1 MNSSTQLINQQN
13 ENNRQEEKNNIE
25 GKKVKIFRFKFSHSM
40 IEEMKSFSRIHQY
53 DDKQTFKEAW
63 NEWKDTHH
71 ELIQNEYNTLKE
83 LGFNGNIKDKI
94 YKSIRYYYC
103 KKINSATNEPKK
115 RRKCVPVNR
124 NLLTLIDRHILMN
137 IENIDHT
144 KKLFKP
150 SIGFSQFALNNND
163 VENERER
170 LQNEG
175 LQNEEIEL
183 KLKKTYKNRY
193 FLLSRKS

>member
-13 ENNRQEEKNNIE
+13 ENNGQGEKNNVE
-25 GKKVKIFRFKFSHSM
+25 SKKVKIFRFKFSDSM

-71 ELIQNEYNTLKE
+71 ELIQNEYNMLKD
-83 LGFNGNIKDKI
+83 LGFNGNIEDKI

-103 KKINSATNEPKK
+103 KKINSTTNQPKK
-115 RRKCVPVNR
+115 RRKYIPVNR